1 MARYVNKHVEGA
13 SIPDSIIDK
22 LMRASDKREACVEIS
37 ADLIKALRPLCQG
50 VQIIPIGWENL
61 VPPLLDRVGL

>member
-22 LMRASDKREACVEIS
+22 LMRASDKREASIEI
-37 ADLIKALRPLCQG
+37 ATDLIKTLRPLCQG
-50 VQIIPIGWENL
+50 IQIIPLGWENL
-61 VPPLLDRVGL
+61 VPALFDHVGL